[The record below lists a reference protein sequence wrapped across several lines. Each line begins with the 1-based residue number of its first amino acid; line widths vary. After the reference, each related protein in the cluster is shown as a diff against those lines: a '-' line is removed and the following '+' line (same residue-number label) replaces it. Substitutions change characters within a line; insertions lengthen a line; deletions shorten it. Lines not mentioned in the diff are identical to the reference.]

1 MLSPRLGIR
10 CLLGP
15 SIRGDFYV
23 DLKMLTLGLVSP
35 IKPPSYPYVLGDV
48 CSIFLTTSPHSVFI
62 YDFRATEAI
71 EGLSI
76 GLSDGICVSKHL

>member
-23 DLKMLTLGLVSP
+23 DLKMLTLGLVFTESDKISNSQSSP
-35 IKPPSYPYVLGDV
+35 QWKS
-48 CSIFLTTSPHSVFI
+48 H
-62 YDFRATEAI
+62 
-71 EGLSI
+71 
-76 GLSDGICVSKHL
+76 